1 VHASW
6 AVLAAAVMVMVMVL
20 LVAEVSFPSVAVS
33 V

>member
-20 LVAEVSFPSVAVS
+20 AEVSFPSVAVS